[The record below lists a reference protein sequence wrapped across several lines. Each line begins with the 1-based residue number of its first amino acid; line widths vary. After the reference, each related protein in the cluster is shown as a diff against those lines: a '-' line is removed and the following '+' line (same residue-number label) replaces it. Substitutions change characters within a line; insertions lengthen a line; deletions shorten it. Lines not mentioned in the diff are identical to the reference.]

1 MNKMEEDLVTVFCI
15 SCGFV
20 STAPRRAMSRET
32 ERMVCPKCRYSFRLS
47 KRVTEGRIRPLPA
60 GVLMV

>member
-1 MNKMEEDLVTVFCI
+1 MEEDLVTVFCI

-20 STAPRRAMSRET
+20 NTLPSRDIPDET
-32 ERMVCPKCRYSFRLS
+32 QRMVCPECRYSFHLASR
-47 KRVTEGRIRPLPA
+47 KTGAQTRPSPA